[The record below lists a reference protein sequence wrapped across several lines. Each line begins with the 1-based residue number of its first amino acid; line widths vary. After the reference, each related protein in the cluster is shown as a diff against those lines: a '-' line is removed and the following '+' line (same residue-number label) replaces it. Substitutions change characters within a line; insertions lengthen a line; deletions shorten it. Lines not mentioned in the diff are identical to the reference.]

1 MKRFKLF
8 ISKTIIL
15 VLSVLLQITVF
26 IIMLMRFSRYFA
38 YFYFLG
44 FVISLISSLWIVNSR
59 MNPGFKIA
67 WLIVIF
73 TLPIFGIVI
82 YLLFGRKKGGKR
94 MHQKM
99 DKIFAEMQDNFIRE
113 QDEVLDKLR
122 EEDRHAYRQSYY
134 IRQESS
140 CPVYEKSTC
149 TYYSPGEKVYEVIL
163 DELREAREYIFL
175 EFFIID
181 DGVFWRSVLD
191 ILLEKVR
198 AGVDVRLIYDDVGTL
213 FTLPPRYD
221 RELNAMG
228 IKCRIFNPF
237 VPVMSSILNNRDHRK
252 IMLIDGKTVFTGGI
266 NLADEYIN
274 ARVRFGYWKDST
286 IMLRGEAVWSFVV
299 MFLSTWN
306 YLNSSNED
314 AADYKRSWELPMGI
328 TPSGYVQPYAD
339 TPLDFE
345 GVSENVYL
353 NFISKATDYLYIMT
367 PYLVVDN
374 EMVTALCNAAKC
386 GVDVRIIT
394 PHIPDKKLVFMLTRS
409 FYPPLIENGIKIY
422 EYTPGFI
429 HSKVFLADDKYAIV
443 GTVNLD
449 YRSLYLHF
457 ECGVWMY
464 KNDCIREISKDFMDT
479 LMVSEQVA
487 GEARLRKRF
496 FLRLFSAVMRIFA
509 PLF

>member
-15 VLSVLLQITVF
+15 VITALLQMTLF
-26 IIMLMRFSRYFA
+26 IVMLLKFSDYYA
-38 YFYFLG
+38 YFYLLG
-44 FVISLISSLWIVNSR
+44 FLISLLSSLWIVNNR
-59 MNPGFKIA
+59 MNPGYKIA

-73 TLPIFGIVI
+73 AFPIFGILI
-82 YLLFGRKKGGKR
+82 YLLFGGHKR
-94 MHQKM
+94 GRNMHLKM
-99 DKIFAEMQDNFIRE
+99 DKIYSEMQGNFIE
-113 QDEVLDKLR
+113 KHDDLLLELKATDP
-122 EEDRHAYRQSYY
+122 HAYRQANY
-134 IRQESS
+134 IKEKSLCPLYNNSS
-140 CPVYEKSTC
+140 CA
-149 TYYSPGEKVYEVIL
+149 YYSPGEAVLDVIL
-163 DELREAREYIFL
+163 DELKKAEEYIFL

-181 DGVFWRSVLD
+181 DGIFWSSVLD
-191 ILLEKVR
+191 VLIDKVKK
-198 AGVDVRLIYDDVGTL
+198 GVDVRLIYDDVGTL
-213 FTLPPRYD
+213 FTLPPHYNRKL
-221 RELNAMG
+221 EALG
-228 IKCRIFNPF
+228 IKCRVFNPF
-237 VPVMSSILNNRDHRK
+237 VPILSSILNNRDHRK

-274 ARVRFGYWKDST
+274 VKVKFGYWKDST
-286 IMLRGEAVWSFVV
+286 IMVKGDAVWSFIV

-306 YLNSSNED
+306 YLNHSSEEALQFIRKD
-314 AADYKRSWELPMGI
+314 TLPDNFKS
-328 TPSGYVQPYAD
+328 SGFVQPYAD
-339 TPLDFE
+339 TPLDYE
-345 GVSENVYL
+345 GVSETVYL

-374 EMVTALCNAAKC
+374 EMITALCNAAKS

-409 FYPPLIENGIKIY
+409 FYPIFLENGVKIY

-429 HSKVFLADDKYAIV
+429 HSKVFLADDIYGIV

-464 KNDCIREISKDFMDT
+464 RNDCIQDIKKDFLDT
-479 LMVSEQVA
+479 LKVSEQVIL
-487 GEARLRKRF
+487 ESRKVRGF
-496 FLRLFSAVMRIFA
+496 FLRLFSAIMRIFA

>member
-1 MKRFKLF
+1 MKRIKLF

-15 VLSVLLQITVF
+15 VLTVLLQITVF
-26 IIMLMRFSRYFA
+26 IVMLMKFSKYYA
-38 YFYFLG
+38 YFYFLA
-44 FVISLISSLWIVNSR
+44 FIISLISSLWIVNSR

-73 TLPIFGIVI
+73 TLPIFGIII
-82 YLLFGRKKGGKR
+82 YLLFGMKKSGKS

-99 DKIFAEMQDNFIRE
+99 DRIFAEMQNNFILE
-113 QDEVLDKLR
+113 QDDVLDRLSA
-122 EEDRHAYRQSYY
+122 EDRHAYRQSYY
-134 IRQESS
+134 IRQKSL
-140 CPVYEKSTC
+140 CPVYDNTAC
-149 TYYSPGEKVYEVIL
+149 TYYSPGDMVYEVIL
-163 DELREAREYIFL
+163 EELKKAKEYIFL

-181 DGVFWRSVLD
+181 DGLFWRS
-191 ILLEKVR
+191 ILEILQQKVKE
-198 AGVDVRLIYDDVGTL
+198 GVDVRLIYDDVGTL
-213 FTLPPRYD
+213 FTLPPHYD

-237 VPVMSSILNNRDHRK
+237 IPVMSSILNNRDHRK
-252 IMLIDGKTVFTGGI
+252 IMLIDGMTVFTGGI

-274 ARVRFGYWKDST
+274 AKERFGHWKDST
-286 IMLRGEAVWSFVV
+286 IMLKGEAVWSFIV

-306 YLNSSNED
+306 YLNNTYED
-314 AADYKRSWELPMGI
+314 AAIYKRSFDLPEKT

-353 NFISKATDYLYIMT
+353 NFISKATEYLYIMT

-374 EMVTALCNAAKC
+374 EMLTALCNAAKC

-394 PHIPDKKLVFMLTRS
+394 PRIPDKKLVYMLTRS
-409 FYPPLIENGIKIY
+409 FYQPLIENGVKIY
-422 EYTPGFI
+422 EYVPGFI

-464 KNDCIREISKDFMDT
+464 KHECIRDIITDFSYT
-479 LMVSEQVA
+479 FMVSEQVT
-487 GEARLRKRF
+487 GDVHRKRRY